1 MDNNR
6 IVVARLWGR
15 YVGGVPSRAPIIL
28 GMDPDRYRTICV
40 YLKKSSDEPNYFV
53 SQGCKVFF
61 VSKRQFFRVFNIFAV
76 WKLVN
81 ILRSEKVDILHCH
94 LHQATVYGTIAARLA
109 GVRVVISHVHGVNR
123 TVRWR
128 RRLTNS
134 ILFRWVSRIVTVGEA
149 TRRDVL
155 SSNPVAAADQV
166 TSIGN
171 SIEYDK
177 YAMVSLSRD
186 DAKLRIGIGVDSF
199 VYGTIGRLSP
209 NKGQGTLIEA
219 FVRVKRQMPRAVLV
233 LVGSGRLGDDL
244 RHQADETGFGDS
256 IIFLGQRDDIP
267 EVLHAFDVFVLPS
280 LAEGLPRSLM
290 EAMAAGVACIGSSS
304 AGIPEILIDGE
315 LGEIVPPNEADTLAE
330 AMLKVARMPAESLAC
345 RLDAARERIR
355 SHYNHDIV
363 LGRLRD
369 IYETEFSKSHEG
381 GRRQI
386 S

>member
-1 MDNNR
+1 
-6 IVVARLWGR
+6 
-15 YVGGVPSRAPIIL
+15 
-28 GMDPDRYRTICV
+28 MDPDRYRTICV
-40 YLKKSSDEPNYFV
+40 YLKKSSDEPDYFV

-61 VSKRQFFRVFNIFAV
+61 ISKRQFFRVFNIFAI
-76 WKLVN
+76 WKLANV
-81 ILRSEKVDILHCH
+81 LRSEKVDVLHCH

-177 YAMVSLSRD
+177 YAMLSLSRD
-186 DAKLRIGIGVDSF
+186 DAKLRIGIGADSF
-199 VYGTIGRLSP
+199 VYGTVGRLSP

-219 FVRVKRQMPRAVLV
+219 FVRVKRQIPRAVLV
-233 LVGSGRLGDDL
+233 LVGSGRLGDELL
-244 RHQADETGFGDS
+244 RQADETGLGDS
-256 IIFLGQRDDIP
+256 IVFLGQRDDIP

-315 LGEIVPPNEADTLAE
+315 LGEIVPPNEVDTLAQ

-345 RLDAARERIR
+345 RCDAAREHIR
-355 SHYNHDIV
+355 SYYNHDIV
-363 LGRLRD
+363 MGRLRD
-369 IYETEFSKSHEG
+369 IYETEFNKSYEG
-381 GRRQI
+381 SQRQI